1 MEQGIIDRF
10 EGELAVI
17 EFGEH
22 MRDIPKSKLPNN
34 SKVGDLL
41 IFDGDTI
48 TIDRVG
54 TDRLRV
60 EIEELMKELFEEE

>member
-17 EFGEH
+17 EFGED
-22 MRDIPKSKLPNN
+22 MRDIPKNKLPGD
-34 SKVGDLL
+34 SKVGDVL
-41 IFDGDTI
+41 IFDE
-48 TIDRVG
+48 G
-54 TDRLRV
+54 TDKLKI